1 MKELIPKIYDELAQV
16 CNKLELHYR
25 DMQDIEFTIENGKL
39 WILQT
44 RSGKRSIQSAVKIAT
59 DMVKEKLISKEEAV
73 TRIDYKSFSKLFHP
87 TLENS
92 TNADIIAHGLPASPG
107 AATGQ
112 VVFTPSDAEQ
122 FKKEGKNVILIRQE
136 TNPEDINGMNSSAGI
151 ITLRG
156 GMTSHA
162 AVVARGMGKPCI
174 CSANN
179 IFIDKSEQFFYTSTG
194 IKIYKGDNITINGC
208 NGEVILGIIKTTL
221 PKLDKSFY
229 DLMQW
234 VDEIRTLKVMANADT
249 PEDVEI
255 SMSFQADGIGLCR
268 TEHMFFSDK
277 RISIV
282 QEMIVSDKKEER
294 AVALEKLEVMQKE
307 DFKKIFAYTHGKQVT
322 IRLLDP
328 PLHEFLPD
336 NDGAIQEI
344 STRTGKP
351 LEKLK
356 NRILH
361 LLEKILC

>member
-1 MKELIPKIYDELAQV
+1 
-16 CNKLELHYR
+16 
-25 DMQDIEFTIENGKL
+25 
-39 WILQT
+39 
-44 RSGKRSIQSAVKIAT
+44 
-59 DMVKEKLISKEEAV
+59 
-73 TRIDYKSFSKLFHP
+73 
-87 TLENS
+87 
-92 TNADIIAHGLPASPG
+92 
-107 AATGQ
+107 
-112 VVFTPSDAEQ
+112 
-122 FKKEGKNVILIRQE
+122 VILIRQE
-136 TNPEDINGMNSSAGI
+136 TNPEDINGMNSAVGI

-174 CSANN
+174 CSVNN
-179 IFIDKSEQFFYTSTG
+179 IFIDKSEQFFYTNTG
-194 IKIYKGDNITINGC
+194 IKVYKGDNITINGC

-229 DLMQW
+229 DLMEW

-249 PEDVEI
+249 PEDAEI
-255 SMSFQADGIGLCR
+255 SMNFKADGIGLCR

-307 DFKKIFAYTHGKQVT
+307 DFKKIFTHTLDKQVT

-336 NDGAIQEI
+336 NDDAIQEI
-344 STRTGKP
+344 
-351 LEKLK
+351 
-356 NRILH
+356 
-361 LLEKILC
+361 LL